1 MVSFNHVT
9 SDRWYEK
16 INERYHNN
24 YFWRTNTILPGAL
37 KAAYVQHR
45 SKVCN
50 TECYRSIS
58 GTRCLQEQCS
68 KSLFTSAEPAFSLMF
83 SPRGDWSETERERP
97 IKMPPSFSLH
107 SSLVSPHEFIWWQT
121 IPTPPSLSVCTQTY
135 THSCISSIKMIHR
148 EAPHGWHFSKWGMMP
163 VKSSHQWYLCQ
174 WLCFLIHACRFSPL
188 LRLRV
193 VLREVSDPHLQI
205 SLYHLHPSTSS
216 SSTHLPPRLSH
227 WSLSLAYLYSS
238 LSLSLDSLLVLF
250 LSKVFSVVASSSLE
264 ETLV

>member
-1 MVSFNHVT
+1 MTVMILKGVFISRNQAARRSVQAFFFSYFIMVSFNHVT
-9 SDRWYEK
+9 SDRWY
-16 INERYHNN
+16 ERYHNN

-205 SLYHLHPSTSS
+205 SLYHLHLSTF
-216 SSTHLPPRLSH
+216 PPPPPPHTFL
-227 WSLSLAYLYSS
+227 LAWVIDHYLWPICIP
-238 LSLSLDSLLVLF
+238 L
-250 LSKVFSVVASSSLE
+250 
-264 ETLV
+264 

>member
-1 MVSFNHVT
+1 MKDTTITTFEGQIQSSPVL
-9 SDRWYEK
+9 
-16 INERYHNN
+16 
-24 YFWRTNTILPGAL
+24 WR
-37 KAAYVQHR
+37 Q
-45 SKVCN
+45 
-50 TECYRSIS
+50 
-58 GTRCLQEQCS
+58 
-68 KSLFTSAEPAFSLMF
+68 LMF
-83 SPRGDWSETERERP
+83 NIAAKYVTRNVIDQLVEQDVCRSSARNPFLPLQSQHSVSCSLREETGVRQRERP

-193 VLREVSDPHLQI
+193 VLREVSDPYLQI
-205 SLYHLHPSTSS
+205 SLYHLHLST
-216 SSTHLPPRLSH
+216 LPPPPPPHTFL
-227 WSLSLAYLYSS
+227 LAWVIDHYLWPICIP
-238 LSLSLDSLLVLF
+238 L
-250 LSKVFSVVASSSLE
+250 
-264 ETLV
+264 